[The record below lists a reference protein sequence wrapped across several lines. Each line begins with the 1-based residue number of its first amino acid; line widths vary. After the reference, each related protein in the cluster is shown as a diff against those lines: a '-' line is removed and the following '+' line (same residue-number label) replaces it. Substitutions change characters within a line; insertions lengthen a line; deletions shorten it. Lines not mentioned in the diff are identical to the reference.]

1 MEVMLELLTNGFT
14 ITTLPIKPAHHIKL
28 LDTITELDAQRKLNA
43 ETVSQVKDVGLR
55 KEPKFTELTNLEMS
69 QDKKI

>member
-1 MEVMLELLTNGFT
+1 
-14 ITTLPIKPAHHIKL
+14 
-28 LDTITELDAQRKLNA
+28 LDTITELDAQQKLNA
-43 ETVSQVKDVGLR
+43 ETVSQAKDVGLR